1 MSMAHL
7 GRGPLTWPVPAL
19 VPPWLLMASSN
30 PRSSFKRDQASDNSD
45 SPDNPCK
52 DSLLTVIE
60 RQIIPRLLE
69 AHPAADRLPELAA
82 LSLKQPGTAEI
93 EDFANLCLSADPAV
107 CHAWIVDLQSQGYTT
122 ESLFLHL
129 IAPAARHLG
138 REWELDRMDFSQ
150 VTLGLVR
157 MQQLTHELGYAFRG
171 GPQKVGA
178 RRRIMLASAPGS
190 QHILGLVMVSEFFR
204 KERWEVVVEI
214 SATPDELL
222 NAVANE
228 WFDMLGLSVGVVEQL
243 TGLPDLIAQLRGASR
258 NPDIKVLLGGP
269 ALLLRPMEAQSL
281 KADAISLDAAS
292 GVKMAEALLPRK
304 A

>member
-1 MSMAHL
+1 
-7 GRGPLTWPVPAL
+7 
-19 VPPWLLMASSN
+19 MASSN
-30 PRSSFKRDQASDNSD
+30 PRPSAKRDPAADNSD
-45 SPDNPCK
+45 AFDNPCK

-82 LSLKQPGTAEI
+82 LSLNQPGTAEI
-93 EDFANLCLSADPAV
+93 EAFANLCLSADPAV
-107 CHAWIVDLQSQGYTT
+107 CHAWIEDLQHQGYTT

-129 IAPAARHLG
+129 IAPAARYLG

-171 GPQKVGA
+171 GPQQVGA

-228 WFDMLGLSVGVVEQL
+228 WFDMMGLSVGVVEQL
-243 TGLPDLIAQLRGASR
+243 KTLPELIAQLRRKSR

-269 ALLLRPMEAQSL
+269 AFLLHPMEAQSL
-281 KADAISLDAAS
+281 QADAISLDAAS

>member
-7 GRGPLTWPVPAL
+7 GRGPLDWPVPAL
-19 VPPWLLMASSN
+19 VAPWLLMASSN
-30 PRSSFKRDQASDNSD
+30 PRPSAKRDPASDNSD
-45 SPDNPCK
+45 ALDNPCK

-93 EDFANLCLSADPAV
+93 EAFANLCLSADPAV
-107 CHAWIVDLQSQGYTT
+107 CHAWIEDLQHQGYTT

-129 IAPAARHLG
+129 IAPAARYLG

-171 GPQKVGA
+171 GPQQVGA

-190 QHILGLVMVSEFFR
+190 QHILGLVKIGRASCRERVSSP
-204 KERWEVVVEI
+204 V
-214 SATPDELL
+214 
-222 NAVANE
+222 
-228 WFDMLGLSVGVVEQL
+228 
-243 TGLPDLIAQLRGASR
+243 
-258 NPDIKVLLGGP
+258 
-269 ALLLRPMEAQSL
+269 
-281 KADAISLDAAS
+281 
-292 GVKMAEALLPRK
+292 
-304 A
+304 